1 LRFGQ
6 RLDLDIRVP
15 PCVASQPC
23 QPDDDAPRNVGM
35 PEGADSPAPS
45 SASILVED
53 ERYSA
58 RLDFSM
64 GEILISGRGEARKDL
79 ERKEGDMI

>member
-1 LRFGQ
+1 
-6 RLDLDIRVP
+6 
-15 PCVASQPC
+15 
-23 QPDDDAPRNVGM
+23 M